1 VKTSSEAAFVCA
13 GHFVRTMEEP
23 MLARRGSQE
32 SVDNFADRF
41 AEALLI
47 VLTYD
52 ARAALSSSATSFRQ
66 SG

>member
-1 VKTSSEAAFVCA
+1 
-13 GHFVRTMEEP
+13 